1 MRYPGTLKQKQVK
14 DKDFDKLIDLA
25 YMGGGWIPVNDNA
38 NELSEQSVKGQ
49 IHSFIECTERDLK
62 FHRCYMSL
70 LGFIYD
76 YLPEKFKKKVHKSNF
91 YQFLKHLQGKYK
103 VIYKFADGTTL
114 VEYESIA
121 FGRMSQVRFI
131 NYIREQL
138 PFIYTNI
145 IGEFYDGEIYDNI
158 IATIEE
164 EYSKFLAKL

>member
-1 MRYPGTLKQKQVK
+1 MK

-103 VIYKFADGTTL
+103 VIYKFADGTTF

-121 FGRMSQVRFI
+121 FGRMSQERFK

-138 PFIYTNI
+138 PFIYTNV

-164 EYSKFLAKL
+164 EYSKFLSKL

>member
-1 MRYPGTLKQKQVK
+1 VK

-70 LGFIYD
+70 LCFIYD

-91 YQFLKHLQGKYK
+91 YQFLKHLQGNYK
-103 VIYKFADGTTL
+103 VIYKFADGTTF

-121 FGRMSQVRFI
+121 FGKMSQERFK

-138 PFIYTNI
+138 PFIYTEV
-145 IGEFYDGEIYDNI
+145 IGKFFKDEIYDNI

-164 EYSKFLAKL
+164 EYSKFLL

>member
-1 MRYPGTLKQKQVK
+1 MK

-76 YLPEKFKKKVHKSNF
+76 YLPEKFKKQVHKGDF
-91 YQFLKHLQGKYK
+91 YQWLKHLQGKYK
-103 VIYKFADGTTL
+103 VLYKFADGTTF

-121 FGRMSQVRFI
+121 FGKMSQERFK

-138 PFIYTNI
+138 PFIYTNV

-164 EYSKFLAKL
+164 EYSKFLSKL